1 MTTDQPADAGSSVP
15 DDPEKLRQD
24 IEHTREQL
32 GETVEALV
40 AKTDVKA
47 QAKEK
52 VNNLTGRLKGG
63 TAQAREQAATRVAQA
78 RDQLTAKTN
87 DARQAATANGA
98 TVKGAKDQLQAGA
111 TAVGGKVRDVTPEPV
126 QRAARHAA
134 ARTSPRQVVAA
145 VAAVGVALIS
155 LILVR
160 KRRRKL

>member
-15 DDPEKLRQD
+15 DDPEQLRQD
-24 IEHTREQL
+24 IERTREQL

-47 QAKEK
+47 QAKGK
-52 VNNLTGRLKGG
+52 VNNLTDRLKGG
-63 TAQAREQAATRVAQA
+63 TAQAKEQATARVAQA
-78 RDQLTAKTN
+78 RDQLSAKTN
-87 DARQAATANGA
+87 DAKQSATTNGA
-98 TVKGAKDQLQAGA
+98 TARDQLQARA
-111 TAVGGKVRDVTPEPV
+111 TVVGSKVRDVTPEPV

-134 ARTSPRQVVAA
+134 ARTSPRQA
-145 VAAVGVALIS
+145 VAAAVVAGVALIS